1 MVMLRGDSHLKVIE
15 KMDGFPSR
23 SEYKITIES
32 KNPNRSKMSSAKTS
46 VEKHLDK
53 MLKKFPTIASMTV
66 EKFLGEMEGE
76 KINPGNQLQHKKIGN
91 KI

>member
-1 MVMLRGDSHLKVIE
+1 
-15 KMDGFPSR
+15 
-23 SEYKITIES
+23 
-32 KNPNRSKMSSAKTS
+32 MSSAKTS